1 MARWSKSPFT
11 RAVFPIVGGIVFFAA
26 LFGVTWLMAT
36 YVTNKTEVTT
46 ATGNRT
52 FVVGQV
58 ADIAESI
65 AENGP
70 VLYPDLRDP
79 LGKRSIVIEHNG
91 TDVTKGWQVY
101 YAYPADR
108 TDACLVTQIQKTH
121 SFTDCEGRTLTVEQL
136 MPPTDVRPIV
146 ENKTTLLIDLRGT
159 MSPVTP

>member
-11 RAVFPIVGGIVFFAA
+11 RAVFPIVGGIFFFAA

-36 YVTNKTEVTT
+36 YVTNKTEVIT
-46 ATGNRT
+46 ATGDRT

-58 ADIAESI
+58 ADIAKSISES
-65 AENGP
+65 GP

-91 TDVTKGWQVY
+91 TDVAKGWQVY

-108 TDACLVTQIQKTH
+108 TDACLVTQIEKTH
-121 SFTDCEGRTLTVEQL
+121 TFTDCEGRTLSVEQL

-146 ENKTTLLIDLRGT
+146 ENKSTLLIDLRGT
-159 MSPVTP
+159 MNPVTP

>member
-36 YVTNKTEVTT
+36 YATNKTEVTT
-46 ATGNRT
+46 ATGDRT

-159 MSPVTP
+159 MNPVTP

>member
-1 MARWSKSPFT
+1 MAGWSKSPFT

-46 ATGNRT
+46 ASGDRT

-159 MSPVTP
+159 MNPITP

>member
-36 YVTNKTEVTT
+36 YVTKKTETT
-46 ATGNRT
+46 TTTGDRT

-91 TDVTKGWQVY
+91 TDVAKGWQVY

-159 MSPVTP
+159 MNPVTP

>member
-1 MARWSKSPFT
+1 MAGWSKSPFT

-46 ATGNRT
+46 ASGDRT

-91 TDVTKGWQVY
+91 TDVAKGWQVY

-159 MSPVTP
+159 MNPVTP

>member
-1 MARWSKSPFT
+1 MARWSKSPFN

-36 YVTNKTEVTT
+36 YVTNKTEVIT
-46 ATGNRT
+46 ATGDRT

-58 ADIAESI
+58 ADIAKSISES
-65 AENGP
+65 GP

-91 TDVTKGWQVY
+91 TDVSKGWQVY

-108 TDACLVTQIQKTH
+108 TDDCLVTQIQKTH

-159 MSPVTP
+159 MNPLTP

>member
-36 YVTNKTEVTT
+36 YVTNKTEVIT
-46 ATGNRT
+46 ATGDRT

-58 ADIAESI
+58 ADIAKSISES
-65 AENGP
+65 GP

-91 TDVTKGWQVY
+91 TDVSKGWRVY

-108 TDACLVTQIQKTH
+108 TDDCLVTQIQKTH

-159 MSPVTP
+159 MNPVTP

>member
-46 ATGNRT
+46 ATGDRT

-91 TDVTKGWQVY
+91 TDVAKGWQVY

-146 ENKTTLLIDLRGT
+146 ENKTMLLIDLRGT

>member
-1 MARWSKSPFT
+1 MLGRPSSPFT
-11 RAVFPIVGGIVFFAA
+11 RAVFPIVGGIIFFAA

-46 ATGNRT
+46 AVGDRT

-65 AENGP
+65 SENGP

-91 TDVTKGWQVY
+91 TDVSKGWQVY
-101 YAYPADR
+101 YAYPLDR

>member
-1 MARWSKSPFT
+1 MARWSKSPFN

-36 YVTNKTEVTT
+36 YVTNKTEVIT
-46 ATGNRT
+46 ATGDRT

-58 ADIAESI
+58 ADIAKSISES
-65 AENGP
+65 GP

-91 TDVTKGWQVY
+91 TDVSKGWQVY

-108 TDACLVTQIQKTH
+108 TDDCLVTQIQKTH

-159 MSPVTP
+159 MNPVTP

>member
-11 RAVFPIVGGIVFFAA
+11 RAVFPIVGGIVFFAV

-36 YVTNKTEVTT
+36 YVTNKTEVIT
-46 ATGNRT
+46 ATGDRT

-58 ADIAESI
+58 ADIAKSISES
-65 AENGP
+65 GP

-91 TDVTKGWQVY
+91 TDVSKGWQVY

-108 TDACLVTQIQKTH
+108 TDDCLVTQIQKTH

-159 MSPVTP
+159 MNPVTP

>member
-91 TDVTKGWQVY
+91 TDVAKGWQVY

>member
-36 YVTNKTEVTT
+36 YVTNKTETT
-46 ATGNRT
+46 TTTGDRT

-91 TDVTKGWQVY
+91 TDVAKGWQVY
-101 YAYPADR
+101 YACPADR
-108 TDACLVTQIQKTH
+108 TDECLVTQIQKTH

-159 MSPVTP
+159 MNPVTP

>member
-1 MARWSKSPFT
+1 MLGRPSSPFT
-11 RAVFPIVGGIVFFAA
+11 RAVFPIVGGIIFFAA

-46 ATGNRT
+46 AVGDRT

-65 AENGP
+65 SENGP

-91 TDVTKGWQVY
+91 TDVSKGWQVY

>member
-159 MSPVTP
+159 MNPVTP

>member
-36 YVTNKTEVTT
+36 YVTKKTETT
-46 ATGNRT
+46 TTTGDRT

-91 TDVTKGWQVY
+91 TDVAKGWQVY

-108 TDACLVTQIQKTH
+108 TDECLVTQIQKTH

-159 MSPVTP
+159 MNPVTP

>member
-11 RAVFPIVGGIVFFAA
+11 RAVFPIVGGIFFFAA

-36 YVTNKTEVTT
+36 YVTNKTEVIT
-46 ATGNRT
+46 ATGDRT

-58 ADIAESI
+58 ADIAKSISES
-65 AENGP
+65 GP

-91 TDVTKGWQVY
+91 TDVSKGWQVY

-108 TDACLVTQIQKTH
+108 TDDCLVIQIQKSH

-159 MSPVTP
+159 MNPVTP

>member
-1 MARWSKSPFT
+1 MAGWSKSPFT

-36 YVTNKTEVTT
+36 YVTNKTETT
-46 ATGNRT
+46 TTTGDRT

-91 TDVTKGWQVY
+91 TDVAKGWQVY

-159 MSPVTP
+159 MNPVTP

>member
-46 ATGNRT
+46 ATGDRT

-65 AENGP
+65 ADNGP

>member
-36 YVTNKTEVTT
+36 YATNKTEVTT
-46 ATGNRT
+46 ATGDRT

>member
-36 YVTNKTEVTT
+36 YVTNKTEVIT
-46 ATGNRT
+46 ATGDRT

-58 ADIAESI
+58 ADIAKSISES
-65 AENGP
+65 GP

-79 LGKRSIVIEHNG
+79 MGKRSIVIEHNG
-91 TDVTKGWQVY
+91 TDVSKGWQVY

-108 TDACLVTQIQKTH
+108 TDECLVTQIQKTH
-121 SFTDCEGRTLTVEQL
+121 SFTDCEGRTLTVDQL

-159 MSPVTP
+159 MNPVTP

>member
-36 YVTNKTEVTT
+36 YVTNKTEVIT
-46 ATGNRT
+46 ATGDRT

-58 ADIAESI
+58 ADIAKSISES
-65 AENGP
+65 GP

-91 TDVTKGWQVY
+91 TDVSKGWQVY

-108 TDACLVTQIQKTH
+108 TDDCLVTQIQKTH

-159 MSPVTP
+159 MNAVTP

>member
-36 YVTNKTEVTT
+36 YVTNKTEVIT
-46 ATGNRT
+46 ATGDRT

-58 ADIAESI
+58 ADIAKSISES
-65 AENGP
+65 GP
-70 VLYPDLRDP
+70 VLYPDLRDS

-91 TDVTKGWQVY
+91 TDVSKGWQVY

-108 TDACLVTQIQKTH
+108 TDDCLVTQIQKTH

-159 MSPVTP
+159 MNPVTP

>member
-36 YVTNKTEVTT
+36 YVTNKTETT
-46 ATGNRT
+46 TTTGDRT

-91 TDVTKGWQVY
+91 TDVAKGWQVY
-101 YAYPADR
+101 YAYPADKSP
-108 TDACLVTQIQKTH
+108 TCLVTQIQKTH
-121 SFTDCEGRTLTVEQL
+121 TFTDCDGRTLTVDQL
-136 MPPTDVRPIV
+136 TAPTDVRPIV
-146 ENKTTLLIDLRGT
+146 ENRTTLLIDLRGT
-159 MSPVTP
+159 MNPVTP

>member
-1 MARWSKSPFT
+1 MARWSKSPFN

-36 YVTNKTEVTT
+36 YVTNKTGVIT
-46 ATGNRT
+46 ATGDRT

-58 ADIAESI
+58 ADIAKSISES
-65 AENGP
+65 GP

-91 TDVTKGWQVY
+91 TDVSKGWQVY

-108 TDACLVTQIQKTH
+108 TDDCLVTQIQKTH

-159 MSPVTP
+159 MNPVTP